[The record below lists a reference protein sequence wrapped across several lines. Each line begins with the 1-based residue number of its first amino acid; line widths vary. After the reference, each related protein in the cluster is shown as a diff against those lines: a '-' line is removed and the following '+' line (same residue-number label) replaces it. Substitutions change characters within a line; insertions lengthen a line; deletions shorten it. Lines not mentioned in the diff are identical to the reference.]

1 MGRTSDAREKLI
13 QTAMQL
19 IWQRGYSAVGVSE
32 LCREAGVKPGSFYYF
47 FPSKRDLVLAA
58 LEENWRLTRA
68 NVVAP
73 AFSKDVVPGRRISKI
88 FELAYEQQVS
98 RQRQTGRTLGCAF
111 GSLGSELGHQDEIVR
126 QKVEEIF
133 GRFCAYF
140 ERALREDAATRQ
152 PRLDDIPTRARAL
165 LAYLEGTLLLARTHN
180 NAELVNQLGAMA
192 LDVAGLR
199 PGPTVES
206 SDRVG
211 PRF

>member
-13 QTAMQL
+13 QTTMQL
-19 IWQRGYSAVGVSE
+19 IWQRGYSAVGVNE

-68 NVVAP
+68 NVLAP
-73 AFSKDVVPGRRISKI
+73 AFAEGVAPGSRVTRI

-126 QKVEEIF
+126 QKVEDIF

-140 ERALREDAATRQ
+140 ERALGEDAATRQ
-152 PRLDDIPTRARAL
+152 LRLDDIPTRARAL

-180 NAELVNQLGAMA
+180 NAELVKQLGAVA

-199 PGPTVES
+199 PGPEIDTLET
-206 SDRVG
+206 
-211 PRF
+211 